1 MPALAAA
8 SSGNSGSSNGTF
20 ILIGVVILLGV
31 LLFVSNRRKRR
42 QAQQQQESLK
52 IGTPVSTTSGL
63 LGTLSALDERTATV
77 EVSPG
82 VHLQFV
88 RRAVVPRSAL
98 LPDAPATDA
107 AAADAADAADA
118 DSTFETGVSKGA
130 GEPAAADQALPTKDD
145 RPTGASPDRSP
156 DDHND
161 TRAEA

>member
-42 QAQQQQESLK
+42 QAQQQQQGLA
-52 IGTPVSTTSGL
+52 IGTAVSTTSGL
-63 LGTLSALDERTATV
+63 LGTLSALDDQTATV

-98 LPDAPATDA
+98 LPEIATSQA
-107 AAADAADAADA
+107 A
-118 DSTFETGVSKGA
+118 A
-130 GEPAAADQALPTKDD
+130 GEPAPADGSLSTKDD
-145 RPTGASPDRSP
+145 RPADAAHDRSP
-156 DDHND
+156 DDHDD

>member
-98 LPDAPATDA
+98 LPDAPA
-107 AAADAADAADA
+107 ADAPDAGA
-118 DSTFETGVSKGA
+118 SSETGVFEDA
-130 GEPAAADQALPTKDD
+130 GEPAAADQALRTKDD
-145 RPTGASPDRSP
+145 RPTGAAPDRSP
-156 DDHND
+156 DDHDD

>member
-52 IGTPVSTTSGL
+52 IGTAVSTTSGL
-63 LGTLSALDERTATV
+63 LGTLSALDDRTATV

-98 LPDAPATDA
+98 LPEAPAAGTESPDVG
-107 AAADAADAADA
+107 
-118 DSTFETGVSKGA
+118 SSKDA
-130 GEPAAADQALPTKDD
+130 GEPAASGESLPTKDD
-145 RPTGASPDRSP
+145 RSPGASPDRSP
-156 DDHND
+156 DDHDD

>member
-52 IGTPVSTTSGL
+52 LGTAVSTTSGL

-98 LPDAPATDA
+98 LPEAPATSTESPEVGSSKDA
-107 AAADAADAADA
+107 A
-118 DSTFETGVSKGA
+118 
-130 GEPAAADQALPTKDD
+130 EPAAAGEALPPQDN
-145 RPTGASPDRSP
+145 RPAGASPGSPDRTP
-156 DDHND
+156 DDHDD